1 MGLFRRK
8 KEKKAEVTP
17 VVIEKEEIKEKS
29 VVKEIIEEKP
39 LDERNTLEEKALL
52 VMTLEEIDY
61 FVRNLNVAQETT
73 MTKRD
78 GIFMPHTFVALD
90 TLFGALYSKGFVY
103 KLIIRLSEDLYTKNH
118 ELHVNSYKS
127 DYPSGDDFYSFII
140 DSSFDSKGLKELI
153 KSSYE
158 YVSSKYLNDDK
169 YLITAKSQLYN
180 STKEFIE
187 RKEFVDEAYEKAI
200 LVYKPTVEEI
210 KAMSNEDLKMSIS
223 VGIKASLKLG
233 EETKETVVKKEP
245 EVKPFVVKEEPVK
258 KAPVPV
264 QEDDDDDDDDD
275 DEATDKVVVKAT
287 FANKLAFADDKLKE
301 YYSAL
306 RNHFESYKK
315 CKERMSNSCDSYRI
329 GRNLVAKMKIAGK
342 TLKLYLALNPNDF
355 EERIYHQKDVSEK
368 KSFVLVPLMLKIK
381 SNLAL
386 KKAMELI
393 DVYMA
398 NNEIPKNK
406 TIEVVDYASMFVAD
420 PDSILAKGGFA
431 LRASVGVSEAHE
443 AMSDDVALENVTEEE
458 KERPTIKVNL
468 KNRVKGVVN
477 IDTLSQTFNAN
488 DVITLESLLEK
499 KLVAKNC
506 NTVKVLARGVIDKP
520 LIVKLDDFSLDA
532 IKMILITGGKVV
544 RKKVL

>member
-1 MGLFRRK
+1 
-8 KEKKAEVTP
+8 
-17 VVIEKEEIKEKS
+17 
-29 VVKEIIEEKP
+29 
-39 LDERNTLEEKALL
+39 
-52 VMTLEEIDY
+52 MTLEEIDY

-245 EVKPFVVKEEPVK
+245 EVKPSVVKEEPVK

-393 DVYMA
+393 DVYMT

>member
-8 KEKKAEVTP
+8 KEKKVEVTP
-17 VVIEKEEIKEKS
+17 VVLEKEEIKEKS
-29 VVKEIIEEKP
+29 VVKEIKEEKP

-61 FVRNLNVAQETT
+61 FVRNLNPTQETT
-73 MTKRD
+73 MTRRD
-78 GIFMPHTFVALD
+78 GILMPHTFVALD

-103 KLIIRLSEDLYTKNH
+103 KLIIRLSEELYAKNH
-118 ELHVNSYKS
+118 ERHVNSYKS
-127 DYPSGDDFYSFII
+127 DYPSGDDFYGFII

-158 YVSSKYLNDDK
+158 YVSSKYLNDEK

-187 RKEFVDEAYEKAI
+187 RKESVDEAYEKAI
-200 LVYKPTVEEI
+200 SVYKPTVEEI

-233 EETKETVVKKEP
+233 EETKEQVVKKDP
-245 EVKPFVVKEEPVK
+245 EVESIVKEEPVK

-393 DVYMA
+393 DVYMT

-406 TIEVVDYASMFVAD
+406 TIEVIDYASMFMAD

-431 LRASVGVSEAHE
+431 LRSSVNVSEAHE
-443 AMSDDVALENVTEEE
+443 AMSDDVALENVVEEE
-458 KERPTIKVNL
+458 KERPAIKVNL

-477 IDTLSQTFNAN
+477 IDTLSQVFKAN

-520 LIVKLDDFSLDA
+520 LVVKLDDFSLDA

>member
-8 KEKKAEVTP
+8 KEKKVEVTP
-17 VVIEKEEIKEKS
+17 VVMEKEEIREKS
-29 VVKEIIEEKP
+29 VVKEIKEEKP

-61 FVRNLNVAQETT
+61 FVRNLNPTQETT
-73 MTKRD
+73 MTRRD
-78 GIFMPHTFVALD
+78 GILMPHTFVALD

-103 KLIIRLSEDLYTKNH
+103 KLIIRLSEELYAKNH
-118 ELHVNSYKS
+118 ERHVNSYKS
-127 DYPSGDDFYSFII
+127 DYPSGDDFYGFII
-140 DSSFDSKGLKELI
+140 DSSFDSKELKELL

-158 YVSSKYLNDDK
+158 YVSSKYLNDEK

-233 EETKETVVKKEP
+233 EETKEQVVKKEP
-245 EVKPFVVKEEPVK
+245 EVESIVKEEPVK

-393 DVYMA
+393 DVYMT

-406 TIEVVDYASMFVAD
+406 TIEVIDYASMFMAD

-431 LRASVGVSEAHE
+431 LRSSVNVSEAHE
-443 AMSDDVALENVTEEE
+443 AMSDDVALENVVEEE
-458 KERPTIKVNL
+458 KERPAIKVNL

-477 IDTLSQTFNAN
+477 IDTLSQVFKAN

-520 LIVKLDDFSLDA
+520 LVVKLDDFSLDA